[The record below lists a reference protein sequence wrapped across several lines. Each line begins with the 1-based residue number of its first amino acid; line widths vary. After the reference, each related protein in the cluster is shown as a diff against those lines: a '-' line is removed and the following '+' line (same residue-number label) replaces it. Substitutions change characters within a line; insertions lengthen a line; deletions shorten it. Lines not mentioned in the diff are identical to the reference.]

1 MGIPSYFSYILHN
14 HAGVLCKYAQLFQQ
28 QVAFQRLYMDCNS
41 ILYDS
46 YREISPNESVEG
58 METTLLELTAKKIDE
73 YIYQIK
79 PSDTIYIAFDG
90 VAPIAKMEQQRT
102 RRYKSWFESILVNR
116 MENKAPLDPKKTTSM
131 FTPGTPFMKK
141 LSQFM
146 KTRFRKRYFEGK
158 YGVKNLIVATPDE
171 PGEGEHKLFA
181 HMREHPTDGPCAVY
195 GLDADLLMLGLFHL
209 TQCPQMYIFRESP
222 QFAQKLLEKTKNDTV
237 KPDEP
242 LFIDV
247 AKMGRSIAQEMRV
260 SAPDPHRMYDYVF
273 MCFFLGNDFLPHFP
287 SLNIRTGGIDAL
299 MTTYRNVIGSTNQRF
314 LLSKTNP
321 PTIQWSEVSRFVHA
335 LAKYE
340 HNFWCQEYATRKK
353 WDNKPA
359 DLQPK
364 RTPKERMDLFN
375 NTPVLYRQEEKY
387 INPHEAGWET
397 RYYDCLFPSDC
408 SREGIARNYLEG
420 LEWVYQYYIQGK
432 VNWTWKY
439 NYHYPPL
446 LVDLAPPI
454 PKKGTVKW
462 LSPEPTQPVSPY
474 AQLAY
479 VLPPGY
485 HHLLPEK
492 IRKDET
498 YRHYCGGY
506 DTAPNG
512 LPKLDFQWAFCRY
525 FWECHVHLPEIPYSL
540 LQIWSQMT

>member
-1 MGIPSYFSYILHN
+1 
-14 HAGVLCKYAQLFQQ
+14 
-28 QVAFQRLYMDCNS
+28 
-41 ILYDS
+41 
-46 YREISPNESVEG
+46 
-58 METTLLELTAKKIDE
+58 
-73 YIYQIK
+73 
-79 PSDTIYIAFDG
+79 
-90 VAPIAKMEQQRT
+90 MEQQRT

-116 MENKAPLDPKKTTSM
+116 MESKAPLDPKKTTSM

-158 YGVKNLIVATPDE
+158 YGVKHLIVATPDE

-247 AKMGRSIAQEMRV
+247 ARMGRSIAQEMRV

-335 LAKYE
+335 LAKHE

-353 WDNKPA
+353 WDNKPV

-397 RYYDCLFPSDC
+397 RYYDCLFPPDC

-446 LVDLAPPI
+446 LVDLAPLI

-462 LSPEPTQPVSPY
+462 LSPESTQPVSPY

-498 YRHYCGGY
+498 YRQYCGGY
-506 DTAPNG
+506 ETAPNG

-540 LQIWSQMT
+540 LQVWSQMT